1 MDQTRFR
8 AMGTDCHVLIEAG
21 DPVVEMRFLTAA
33 RQRIELL
40 EQCWSRFRPDS
51 ELSTMNARA
60 GRGPQPV
67 SEDYLLLVSRMRE
80 AWELSGGLFDPTVL
94 TSMTTLGYDTD
105 FDTVAARTATP
116 PTDISLLPAPGM
128 SGIII
133 DETAMTVALPAGIGL
148 DPGAIGK
155 GLAADVIAEEFQ
167 QAGVDGVLVN
177 LGGDISIAGQIDEPW
192 AIGVD
197 DERLPR
203 DRGDRTLRVLE
214 FPLGTDRL
222 GVATSTTL
230 KRRWARGRRHH
241 IIDPRSGAMTHS
253 DLVQVTA
260 VDSTAW
266 QAEITATTALLQEST
281 QARAWLEAHG
291 TPALLL
297 TDHDLR
303 LTTPLAMASDLQEA
317 HRG

>member
-21 DPVVEMRFLTAA
+21 DPVVEMRFLAAA
-33 RQRIELL
+33 RQRVELL

-51 ELSTMNARA
+51 ELSMMNALA
-60 GRGPQPV
+60 GRGPQQV
-67 SEDYLLLVSRMRE
+67 SEDYLLLVTRMRE

-94 TSMTTLGYDTD
+94 QSMTSLGYDAD
-105 FDTVAARTATP
+105 FATVTSRISTTAA
-116 PTDISLLPAPGM
+116 DIAVLPAPGM
-128 SGIII
+128 SGVVI
-133 DETAMTVALPAGIGL
+133 DDSAMTVALPAGIGL

-155 GLAADVIAEEFQ
+155 GLAADIIAEEFR
-167 QAGVDGVLVN
+167 QAGADGVLVN

-203 DRGDRTLRVLE
+203 DLGDRTLQVLE

-230 KRRWARGRRHH
+230 KRRWAQGRRHH
-241 IIDPRSGAMTHS
+241 VIDPRTGSMAHT
-253 DLVQVTA
+253 DLVQVTVA
-260 VDSTAW
+260 DSTAW
-266 QAEITATTALLQEST
+266 QAEVTATTALLQDST
-281 QARAWLEAHG
+281 DARAWLEASG
-291 TPALLL
+291 TAAVLL
-297 TDHDLR
+297 TDDDLQFTTR
-303 LTTPLAMASDLQEA
+303 LATASDLEEA